1 MISDKAS
8 SRTGGGDCLCAGIF
22 FLGRPKTLRMG
33 KITGLTHSLWQQI
46 HSQSLTCLVALGLL
60 DVVQA
65 LGILAGTGH
74 KCDIEILCRKGRF
87 LVWKNRFH
95 EDSSFVVPF
104 FHQLT
109 TSCHRKHTS
118 QNRRMTSPRD
128 HGEERNHWGAPF
140 FFVLWWW
147 KTADSIG
154 YYRFQGRKLVGLQYR
169 VEKNNDNLMDF
180 F

>member
-74 KCDIEILCRKGRF
+74 KCDIEILCRKGSF
-87 LVWKNRFH
+87 LAWENRFH
-95 EDSSFVVPF
+95 EDSKIHHLWCHF
-104 FHQLT
+104 FI
-109 TSCHRKHTS
+109 S
-118 QNRRMTSPRD
+118 
-128 HGEERNHWGAPF
+128 
-140 FFVLWWW
+140 
-147 KTADSIG
+147 
-154 YYRFQGRKLVGLQYR
+154 
-169 VEKNNDNLMDF
+169 
-180 F
+180 

>member
-8 SRTGGGDCLCAGIF
+8 SRAGGRDCLCAGIF

-74 KCDIEILCRKGRF
+74 KCDIEILCRKGSF
-87 LVWKNRFH
+87 LAWKNRFH

-104 FHQLT
+104 LHQLN
-109 TSCHRKHTS
+109 TSCHRKPTS
-118 QNRRMTSPRD
+118 QKPEDDFAQGPRRR
-128 HGEERNHWGAPF
+128 EESLRCSV
-140 FFVLWWW
+140 FFVFWWW

-154 YYRFQGRKLVGLQYR
+154 YYRLQGW
-169 VEKNNDNLMDF
+169 
-180 F
+180 